1 MEKLANIAIRYRWTI
16 FVMVLL
22 LSAFFGYQLKFLKVD
37 SNIVDSLPKDD
48 TVVSLFNEV
57 GQRFGGNE
65 MGMIILEGQ
74 NVLDPQV
81 LNDIQRITDSL
92 SEMNGILSVTS
103 LTNIMNIEVEGDNFE
118 VGKLINDNNWPQ
130 NRQQADSLRKVVT
143 ANKMVA
149 GNIISTDGTAT
160 IILFTFQENDD
171 VHAVSQ
177 KIMDMVKKMNLTEKY
192 YFGGSSFLTLY
203 VADVISDDLIRL
215 IPISFLLISVILF
228 MSFRSI
234 RGVVLPILTAAL
246 AILWALG
253 IFVMLGMK
261 LSMVSNN
268 VPIIIL
274 AVGSAYAIHVLN
286 RINQCKEKNTRMA
299 IVKALSFMIV
309 PVALTALT
317 TMVGFLSF
325 IFGAYL
331 KMIRDFGLLAAMGT
345 FFAAM
350 FALVFVP
357 AMIAIFPAKRKKGGG
372 AVSRHENP
380 IMTKYILLPLSRMV
394 IKKRYTVVTVWLLL
408 FAVSIVG
415 IFMIKRSVDV
425 SDYFKPNYPASVANK
440 IMAEKFGGSKPVFV
454 VFKGDMQSPEVLKR
468 MLDLEKYMKNS
479 PYISNTQSIADVVA
493 KLNDAMG
500 EGNVIPGDEA
510 KIQQLWFL
518 IGQQESVSRLVTEDL
533 DQGIIIAKFNDHG
546 HNDIKVFNDYM
557 QKYFREHPSGNYSI
571 EITGMPFV
579 NSQLDKSLLRSQL
592 FSLVIAIVLVIIIVS
607 LLFKSFI
614 KGLYASLPILATI
627 AILYGIMGLTG
638 IPLNVVTVLVASIAM
653 GIGIDY
659 SIHFVSHFNHSIK
672 NYNSIKTAVEETM
685 LVSGKAIMINFISVS
700 AGFLVLVFSELV
712 PMIYFGILIALS
724 MLGSSMGALTLLP
737 SIILIGVR
745 KYKTNNRVNN
755 SLKELPDSE
764 KQGK

>member
-1 MEKLANIAIRYRWTI
+1 MEKLANIAIKYRWTI
-16 FVMVLL
+16 FVLVVLFSL
-22 LSAFFGYQLKFLKVD
+22 FFGYQLKYLQVD

-48 TVVSLFNEV
+48 SVVRLFKEV
-57 GQRFGGNE
+57 GDRFGGNE
-65 MGMIILEGQ
+65 IGMIILESD
-74 NVLDPQV
+74 NVLKPNM

-92 SEMNGILSVTS
+92 SEMKGVLSVTS

-118 VGKLINDNNWPQ
+118 VGKLINDKNRPQ
-130 NRQQADSLRKVVT
+130 DDQQADSLLKVVT

-149 GNIISTDGTAT
+149 GNIIAKDGTAT
-160 IILFTFQENDD
+160 IILFTFQKDD
-171 VHAVSQ
+171 DIHAVSQ

-192 YFGGSSFLTLY
+192 YFGGSSFMTLY
-203 VADVISDDLIRL
+203 VADVISDDLIKL
-215 IPISFLLISVILF
+215 IPISFILISLILF
-228 MSFRSI
+228 LSFRSI

-246 AILWALG
+246 AILWAMG
-253 IFVMLGMK
+253 IFVMLGFK

-286 RINQCKEKNTRMA
+286 RINQCKEKNTKLA
-299 IVKALSFMIV
+299 IARSLSFMIV
-309 PVALTALT
+309 PVTLTALT

-331 KMIRDFGLLAAMGT
+331 SMIRDFGFLVALGT
-345 FFAAM
+345 FFSAV
-350 FALVFVP
+350 FALLFVP
-357 AMIAIFPAKRKKGGG
+357 AMIAIFPAKRKTGGG
-372 AVSRHENP
+372 AVSKHENP
-380 IMTKYILLPLSRMV
+380 FMTKYILHPLSRMV
-394 IKKRYTVVTVWLLL
+394 IKKRYTVLIVWVVL

-415 IFMIKRSVDV
+415 IMMIQRSVDV
-425 SDYFKPNYPASVANK
+425 SEYFKPNYPASIASK
-440 IMAEKFGGSKPVFV
+440 IMSEKFGGSKPVFV

-468 MLDLEKYMKNS
+468 MYDLEKYMKES
-479 PYISNTQSIADVVA
+479 PYITNTQSIADVVA

-500 EGNVIPGDEA
+500 AGNKIPDDEGQ
-510 KIQQLWFL
+510 IQQLWFL
-518 IGQQESVSRLVTEDL
+518 IGQQENLSQLVTEDL
-533 DQGIIIAKFNDHG
+533 DQGVIIAKFNDHG
-546 HNDIKVFNDYM
+546 HNDIKLFNNYI
-557 QKYFREHPSGNYSI
+557 QKYFQKYPSDNYSI

-579 NSQLDKSLLRSQL
+579 NSQLDKSLVHSQL
-592 FSLVIAIVLVIIIVS
+592 FSLIIAIVLVITIVS
-607 LLFKSFI
+607 LLFRSFI

-659 SIHFVSHFNHSIK
+659 SIHFISHFNHSVKHFKSVKKAI
-672 NYNSIKTAVEETM
+672 EETI

-737 SIILIGVR
+737 SIILIGTKR
-745 KYKTNNRVNN
+745 YNTNNTVVK
-755 SLKELPDSE
+755 STE
-764 KQGK
+764 KQNKKK

>member
-1 MEKLANIAIRYRWTI
+1 MERLANLAIKYRWTI
-16 FVMVLL
+16 LVLVLL
-22 LSAFFGYQLKFLKVD
+22 FSLFFGYQLKYLQVD

-48 TVVSLFNEV
+48 TVVQLFKEV

-65 MGMIILEGQ
+65 IGMIILEDT
-74 NVLDPQV
+74 NVLDPHV
-81 LNDIQRITDSL
+81 LQDIQRITDTL
-92 SEMNGILSVTS
+92 SEMKGILSVTS
-103 LTNIMNIEVEGDNFE
+103 LTNIMNINVEGDNFE
-118 VGKLINDNNWPQ
+118 VGNLINDNNRPQ
-130 NRQQADSLRKVVT
+130 NRQQADSLLKEVT
-143 ANKMVA
+143 ANKMVS
-149 GNIISTDGTAT
+149 GNIISKDGTAT
-160 IILFTFQENDD
+160 IILFTFEENDD
-171 VHAVSQ
+171 IHEVSQ
-177 KIMDMVKKMNLTEKY
+177 EIMDKVKEMNLGEKY

-203 VADVISDDLIRL
+203 VADVISDDLIKL
-215 IPISFLLISVILF
+215 IPISFVLISFILF
-228 MSFRSI
+228 LSFRSI

-253 IFVMLGMK
+253 IFVMFGFK

-299 IVKALSFMIV
+299 IVKSLSYMIV

-331 KMIRDFGLLAAMGT
+331 SMIRDFGLLAALGT
-345 FFAAM
+345 FFAAL
-350 FALVFVP
+350 FALIFVP
-357 AMIAIFPAKRKKGGG
+357 AMIAIFPAKRKTGGG
-372 AVSRHENP
+372 AVSKHENP
-380 IMTKYILLPLSRMV
+380 FMTKYLLQPLSRMV
-394 IKKRYTVVTVWLLL
+394 IKKRHTVLIVWIA
-408 FAVSIVG
+408 FIAISIIG
-415 IFMIKRSVDV
+415 IFMIQRSVDV
-425 SDYFKPNYPASVANK
+425 SEYFKPNYPASIANK

-468 MLDLEKYMKNS
+468 MFDLEKYMKQS
-479 PYISNTQSIADVVA
+479 PYITNTQSIADVVA

-500 EGNVIPGDEA
+500 GGDSIPDDEG

-518 IGQQESVSRLVTEDL
+518 IGQQENLSQLVTEDL
-533 DQGIIIAKFNDHG
+533 DQGVIIAKFNDHG
-546 HNDIKVFNDYM
+546 HNDIKLFNNYI
-557 QKYFREHPSGNYSI
+557 QKYFQEHPSDKFSI

-579 NSQLDKSLLRSQL
+579 NSQLDKSLIRSQL

-607 LLFKSFI
+607 LMFGSFT
-614 KGLYASLPILATI
+614 KGLYASSPILATI

-659 SIHFVSHFNHSIK
+659 SIHFISHFNHSVK
-672 NYNSIKTAVEETM
+672 QFNSVKKAVEESI

-737 SIILIGVR
+737 SIILIGTK
-745 KYKTNNRVNN
+745 KYKTNNKVVKVRKN
-755 SLKELPDSE
+755 K
-764 KQGK
+764 KKF

>member
-1 MEKLANIAIRYRWTI
+1 MERLANIAIRYRWTI
-16 FVMVLL
+16 FVLVLL
-22 LSAFFGYQLKFLKVD
+22 FSLFFGYQLKYLQVD

-48 TVVSLFNEV
+48 TVVKLFKEV

-65 MGMIILEGQ
+65 IGMIILEDT

-81 LNDIQRITDSL
+81 LKDIQRITDTL
-92 SEMNGILSVTS
+92 SEMKGILSVTS
-103 LTNIMNIEVEGDNFE
+103 LTNIMNIKVEGDNFE
-118 VGKLINDNNWPQ
+118 VGKLINDNNRPQ
-130 NRQQADSLRKVVT
+130 NSQQADSLRKEVT
-143 ANKMVA
+143 ANKMVT
-149 GNIISTDGTAT
+149 GNIISKDGTAT
-160 IILFTFQENDD
+160 IILFTFQEDD
-171 VHAVSQ
+171 DIHAVSQ
-177 KIMDMVKKMNLTEKY
+177 EIMDKVEEMNLGEKY

-203 VADVISDDLIRL
+203 VADVISDDLVRL
-215 IPISFLLISVILF
+215 IPISFILISFILF
-228 MSFRSI
+228 LSFRSI

-253 IFVMLGMK
+253 IFVMFGLK

-299 IVKALSFMIV
+299 IVKALSYMIV

-325 IFGAYL
+325 SFGAYL
-331 KMIRDFGLLAAMGT
+331 SMIRDFGLLAALGT
-345 FFAAM
+345 FFAAL
-350 FALVFVP
+350 FALIFVP

-372 AVSRHENP
+372 AVSKHENP
-380 IMTKYILLPLSRMV
+380 FMTKYLLQPLSRMV
-394 IKKRYTVVTVWLLL
+394 IKKRYIVLIVWIAL
-408 FAVSIVG
+408 FTISIIG
-415 IFMIKRSVDV
+415 IFMIRRSVDV
-425 SDYFKPNYPASVANK
+425 SEYFKPHYPASIANR

-468 MLDLEKYMKNS
+468 MFDLEKYMKKS
-479 PYISNTQSIADVVA
+479 PYITNTQSIADVVA
-493 KLNDAMG
+493 RLNDAMG
-500 EGNVIPGDEA
+500 GGDSIPDDEG

-518 IGQQESVSRLVTEDL
+518 IGQQENLGQLVTDDL
-533 DQGIIIAKFNDHG
+533 DQGVIIAKFNDHG
-546 HNDIKVFNDYM
+546 HSDIKLFNNYM
-557 QKYFREHPSGNYSI
+557 QKYFQGHPSDNYSI

-579 NSQLDKSLLRSQL
+579 NSQLDKSLLHSQL
-592 FSLVIAIVLVIIIVS
+592 FSLAIAIVLVITIVS
-607 LLFKSFI
+607 LLFRSFL

-659 SIHFVSHFNHSIK
+659 SIHFISHFNHSVK
-672 NYNSIKTAVEETM
+672 QFNSVKKAVEETI
-685 LVSGKAIMINFISVS
+685 LVSGKGIMINFISVS

-737 SIILIGVR
+737 SIILIGTK
-745 KYKTNNRVNN
+745 KYKTNTVVKFTRT
-755 SLKELPDSE
+755 SE
-764 KQGK
+764 QTEK